1 MALLAI
7 LAAAVAPV
15 SSNYDTSMVHRL
27 MQDRDVLIQDGLSYF
42 NGTTLHDVMS
52 HDEGHE
58 VRCIMVIENWSK
70 WMLNFPVVYTQ
81 YGDFQYGFHEREVFP
96 AHREIVVAVNELDSI
111 TGSSGTIAWELGTKN
126 IHFIAMWSIPY
137 NMHFYNSHFGL
148 GMVHLSTKFTRD
160 MLPYWYKRIYEGGP
174 GSYKR
179 GKAGKSVVFKH
190 KDVFILGH
198 LQDET
203 YHPVL
208 NISVMPW
215 STKDLAPSIWHKLYM
230 QTHREREAQPY
241 SDASTSLV
249 HSKAASVTG
258 VTLAF
263 VYYAVWT

>member
-1 MALLAI
+1 
-7 LAAAVAPV
+7 
-15 SSNYDTSMVHRL
+15 
-27 MQDRDVLIQDGLSYF
+27 
-42 NGTTLHDVMS
+42 
-52 HDEGHE
+52 
-58 VRCIMVIENWSK
+58 MVIENWSK

-111 TGSSGTIAWELGTKN
+111 TGSSGTIAWELVRPGTKN

-249 HSKAASVTG
+249 HSKAASVTA

-263 VYYAVWT
+263 VYYAIWT